1 MLVLGEVRSYKQ
13 GLLAVGSRGQN
24 ALKGGGR
31 FWRPNTQSEIAAA
44 KAQVVA
50 TECVLNRQPLGV
62 AQTGIV
68 VVQQFCRPRSQLRLT
83 VHHHIRWSTILMKF
97 ISVLTAFA
105 CLVSTFATAQV
116 SAPANTRENF
126 MVVVRES
133 IGANRTEDAL
143 NPTGKV
149 KAKLADGREV
159 EFEMA
164 SWEFIGD
171 THIRFVFDGPQ
182 YMVNAT
188 PKDLER
194 LGISGVDDAL
204 ALALANIKRVY
215 GEPVATPWTGGLVSV
230 EGKSPDLNSSY
241 FLDRAYWV
249 ALAKA
254 NPEGVV
260 VAVPKRGGLLYTPAS
275 NTQAVKGLK
284 LAVGELYSSSQRQRV
299 SSALYL
305 FKDGKWSVFQAAI
318 KQ

>member
-1 MLVLGEVRSYKQ
+1 
-13 GLLAVGSRGQN
+13 
-24 ALKGGGR
+24 
-31 FWRPNTQSEIAAA
+31 
-44 KAQVVA
+44 
-50 TECVLNRQPLGV
+50 
-62 AQTGIV
+62 
-68 VVQQFCRPRSQLRLT
+68 
-83 VHHHIRWSTILMKF
+83 MKL
-97 ISVLTAFA
+97 ISVLAAFVW
-105 CLVSTFATAQV
+105 LIPTFANAQAL
-116 SAPANTRENF
+116 APPNTRENF

-133 IGANRTEDAL
+133 IGANRTGDVL
-143 NPTGKV
+143 IPTGKM

-182 YMVNAT
+182 SMVNAT
-188 PKDLER
+188 PRDLER
-194 LGISGVDDAL
+194 LGINSVDDAL
-204 ALALANIKRVY
+204 ILALANIKRVY
-215 GEPVATPWTGGLVSV
+215 GDPVATPWTGGLMSV

-254 NPEGVV
+254 NPEGIV

-275 NTQAVKGLK
+275 NIQAVEGLK
-284 LAVGELYSSSQRQRV
+284 RAIGELYSSSQRQRV